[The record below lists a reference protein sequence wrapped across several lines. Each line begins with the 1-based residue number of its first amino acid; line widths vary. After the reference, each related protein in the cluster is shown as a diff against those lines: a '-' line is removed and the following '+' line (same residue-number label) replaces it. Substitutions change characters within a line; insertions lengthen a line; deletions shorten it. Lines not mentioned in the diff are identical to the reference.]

1 MYTSHFCGKIAED
14 FIYSVRIEPCAHIIV
29 SNFVVILQNA
39 IFIKKLTGKKQ
50 LVFRFISFGLNNFLL
65 WVFGTHL
72 ILKLKKI
79 TTVLVNRDYPVKITF
94 SLWNASNS

>member
-1 MYTSHFCGKIAED
+1 MERLLKIS
-14 FIYSVRIEPCAHIIV
+14 FIVSELNLVLIV

-50 LVFRFISFGLNNFLL
+50 LVFRFISCGMNKFLL

-72 ILKLKKI
+72 ILKLKKKTYGI
-79 TTVLVNRDYPVKITF
+79 GI
-94 SLWNASNS
+94 